1 MPELDQVLPRTFERL
16 FRFPSRVVSRAFFDL
31 DVEGAENLPRE
42 GGVVIAANHFSHLD
56 PPLLA
61 VNVDRYIRFLA
72 VDELY
77 GDSRAFALLLDF
89 FGTIPLDRDGYPI
102 SAMREAISCLEGG
115 GAVGVFPEG
124 RRVERWGEDAPKR
137 GAAWL
142 ACMTGAPLLPVAIVG
157 TEHSL
162 APGERAFRRTAVKI
176 WIEEPIMWDDYEGE
190 TDPTNAMMRD
200 WYKAVDARVG
210 VWSDGPRSAE

>member
-1 MPELDQVLPRTFERL
+1 MPEPGQVLPRTLERL
-16 FRFPSRVVSRAFFDL
+16 LRLPNRVLSRAFFDL
-31 DVEGAENLPRE
+31 DVEGAGNLPRE

-61 VNVDRYIRFLA
+61 VNLDRYIRFLA
-72 VDELY
+72 VDELF

-89 FGTIPLDRDGYPI
+89 FGTIPLDREGYPI

-115 GAVGVFPEG
+115 DAVGVFPEG

-142 ACMTGAPLLPVAIVG
+142 AWMTGTPLLPVAIVG

-176 WIEEPIMWDDYEGE
+176 WIEEPIVWEAYKRDP
-190 TDPTNAMMRD
+190 DPTNAMMRD
-200 WYKAVDARVG
+200 WYTAVDARVRH
-210 VWSDGPRSAE
+210 WSH

>member
-1 MPELDQVLPRTFERL
+1 MPEPGQVLPRSLERL
-16 FRFPSRVVSRAFFDL
+16 LRLPNRVLSRAFFDL
-31 DVEGAENLPRE
+31 DVEGAGNLPRE

-61 VNVDRYIRFLA
+61 VNLDRYIRFLA
-72 VDELY
+72 VDELF

-89 FGTIPLDRDGYPI
+89 FGTIPLDREGYPI

-115 GAVGVFPEG
+115 DAVGVFPEG

-142 ACMTGAPLLPVAIVG
+142 AWMTGTPLLPVAIVG

-176 WIEEPIMWDDYEGE
+176 WIEKPLVWSDYESE
-190 TDPTNAMMRD
+190 TDPTNAMMAD
-200 WYKAVDARVG
+200 WYNAVDNRVRP
-210 VWSDGPRSAE
+210 WSH